1 MLVYL
6 NEKGEKT
13 PAHIVGLRDN
23 YDVADCCGIDEKTDQ
38 ANGRLIAAAPE
49 LLEACE
55 AAVVALVDNPFGR
68 VLSEDNLKAVQ
79 LCRVRPLQSARS
91 LTTRFDPSG
100 FSTPTLSVHEAY
112 PKPAKLSLFR
122 KSSRGDKIDSYE

>member
-55 AAVVALVDNPFGR
+55 AAAVALVENPFGR
-68 VLSEDNLKAVQ
+68 VLSEANLKAVQ
-79 LCRVRPLQSARS
+79 LCRVARS
-91 LTTRFDPSG
+91 KTHA
-100 FSTPTLSVHEAY
+100 V
-112 PKPAKLSLFR
+112 
-122 KSSRGDKIDSYE
+122 